1 MLKSQTKNAYFA
13 VSVFFYRVESSI
25 GTPSYKTYMK
35 LTIMH
40 VTSTDD
46 GMYKCVAKNPRGDT
60 DGTIR
65 VYGEFIVYFHLIVYS
80 YVVTGL

>member
-1 MLKSQTKNAYFA
+1 
-13 VSVFFYRVESSI
+13 
-25 GTPSYKTYMK
+25 MK

-40 VTSTDD
+40 VTSVDD

-65 VYGEFIVYFHLIVYS
+65 VYGEFHFIVYS
-80 YVVTGL
+80 YVVKGL